1 MRPRVLVK
9 SQHSQMMHT
18 KASTETNAIHARRE
32 QKANQRQ
39 PRAQFYGADKAINS
53 QGTKVGKMKNM
64 SARRASRLKTLIQN
78 GDHKTIKWQ
87 QRMIFLYQS
96 RKQRGSKE
104 PLNEGEREE

>member
-1 MRPRVLVK
+1 MFEALSVVVK

-32 QKANQRQ
+32 QKANQRGSQ
-39 PRAQFYGADKAINS
+39 EHNFHGADKAINS

-78 GDHKTIKWQ
+78 GDHKQ
-87 QRMIFLYQS
+87 
-96 RKQRGSKE
+96 
-104 PLNEGEREE
+104 